1 MKTKFYFLVM
11 ASLVFTACASDEPT
25 DDGIIRLSSS
35 VASAITRA
43 NTSDAIQN
51 AQFISDARIFVE
63 AYKTGQASTYTT
75 GIYRTT
81 DAAGAM
87 SGSLYYPS
95 DRSNIDIC
103 AYYPSS
109 VNSSTTSFSV
119 NASQTTTDVA
129 NYRSSDLMYATKLT
143 NKAKGSTHPLTFNHA
158 LTKIIVTITNGDGV
172 SGDDISDNVT
182 AVKINNTMPT
192 AGFTISDGAVG
203 NITASGTA
211 ADIDITGTTKTNH
224 TGIIV
229 PQTLTANTTFI
240 TVTYNNAD
248 YTYAIPSGGKT
259 FDAGKVYTYALTLS
273 AAGISLSSASITDWT
288 ADSGDS
294 QTITL

>member
-1 MKTKFYFLVM
+1 M

-43 NTSDAIQN
+43 NTSDAIQD
-51 AQFISDARIFVE
+51 AQFISGAQIFVE
-63 AYKTGQASTYTT
+63 AYETGQASTYTT
-75 GIYRTT
+75 GIYSTT
-81 DAAGAM
+81 DGDGTM

-95 DRSNIDIC
+95 DMSNIDIC

-109 VNSSTTSFSV
+109 VSSSTTSFSV
-119 NASQTTTDVA
+119 NASQTTANVA

-143 NKAKGSTHPLTFNHA
+143 NKAKGSTHALTFKHA
-158 LTKIIVTITNGDGV
+158 LSKIIVTITKGNGV
-172 SGDDISDNVT
+172 SDADISGKVT
-182 AVKINNTMPT
+182 AVKINNTKPT
-192 AGFTISDGAVG
+192 AGFTISGGAVG
-203 NITASGTA
+203 TITASGTA
-211 ADIDITGTTKTNH
+211 ADIDITGTTKANH

-229 PQTLTANTTFI
+229 PQQVAAGTFI

-259 FDAGKVYTYALTLS
+259 FDAGKAYTYALTLS

-288 ADSGDS
+288 ADTGGS